1 MWCETHGL
9 RYGSSAIGIVVIL
22 RGDFYAF
29 SASQNPLGG
38 NPRVNM
44 SLSYIYNELCFT
56 GVVCV
61 HLYSTGEGIR
71 LRYVPS
77 VLIAHISKNSHMQR

>member
-1 MWCETHGL
+1 MRCETHGL

-56 GVVCV
+56 GVVFV
-61 HLYSTGEGIR
+61 HFYSTGEGIR

-77 VLIAHISKNSHMQR
+77 VLIAHISKNSHIQR